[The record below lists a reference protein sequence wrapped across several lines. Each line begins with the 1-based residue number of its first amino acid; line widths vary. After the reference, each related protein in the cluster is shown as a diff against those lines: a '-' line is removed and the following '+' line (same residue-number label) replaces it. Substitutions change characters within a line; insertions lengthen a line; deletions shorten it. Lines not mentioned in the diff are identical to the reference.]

1 MEQPSSEESNIPS
14 PTHQFASFDE
24 ILNKTGGISQ
34 FSLPASYTKVNLP
47 EIVSNGDQPCEERNC
62 EESLPNINSLPPL
75 FSGDVIPV
83 DKQGNF
89 ISTLP
94 PDPIFSL
101 LIDPREKEEN
111 DKKNDDQLQSQQLN
125 IESIIVEEVFESSN
139 NGSLDH
145 ILHKESTT
153 SNFVDQI
160 KPSEFI
166 NDKKHNKK
174 SKKKLLDTQENNKKN
189 ILETE
194 MQELLDKKESNLNH
208 FMLRNILKN
217 ISKDN
222 VEEIEDSFLMKFI
235 SQISEK
241 LKINITGQNM
251 NLVNC

>member
-101 LIDPREKEEN
+101 LIDP
-111 DKKNDDQLQSQQLN
+111 
-125 IESIIVEEVFESSN
+125 
-139 NGSLDH
+139 
-145 ILHKESTT
+145 
-153 SNFVDQI
+153 
-160 KPSEFI
+160 
-166 NDKKHNKK
+166 
-174 SKKKLLDTQENNKKN
+174 QENNKKN